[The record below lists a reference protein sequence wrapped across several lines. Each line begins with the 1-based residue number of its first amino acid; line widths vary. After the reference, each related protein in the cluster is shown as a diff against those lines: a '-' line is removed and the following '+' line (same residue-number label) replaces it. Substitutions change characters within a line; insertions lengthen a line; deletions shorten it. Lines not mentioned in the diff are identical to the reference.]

1 MIPPEGVVVIV
12 PPGNALGRHAGV
24 AHGEAGIV
32 PQIEVQLVAGNG
44 PLVDVER
51 PAVIVGHPVASVPW
65 PRWRRPGRGTFLTFP
80 FR

>member
-1 MIPPEGVVVIV
+1 MGQGKGPPERVVVIV
-12 PPGNALGRHAGV
+12 LSGTALGRHAGV

-51 PAVIVGHPVASVPW
+51 PAVIVGHPRGV
-65 PRWRRPGRGTFLTFP
+65 RPPGLAGGGQGVEHF
-80 FR
+80 